1 MPDQIGMEYW
11 AEGVGSWFNS
21 VHPDNVAH
29 TRLALKEYDPRLAE
43 LLTEV
48 FGDGDWRY
56 TPPATRTHLPHLQG
70 FNPEQAPIYQSPPK
84 LLELKKQ
91 LRNPNSDGDGRWVN
105 LKLYDPNALS
115 HLQKLSTGGNP
126 SDFIF
131 GNLTGT
137 DLALYSFYHKKKN
150 LHYYSTTDDFIAI
163 DTHVGVIWLI
173 EDHTGKALA
182 VFRAK
187 QEVGRVLITPT
198 TVFITSGLSKV
209 SGDSQ
214 TGVSGA
220 VLANPFIVEVSD
232 ENFSILEG
240 ISVGFTI
247 TAGDGTLSVTRTTT
261 DANGRAESTL
271 TLGQNAGINTVSIS
285 AAGIEGMVT
294 FTAVAEAAVDIPDA
308 NLRAAI
314 ENALDKAPGTPIAP
328 SEMITVTH
336 LEAQNANITDL
347 TGLQHATSL
356 TDLTLGDTHV
366 EGKGWINS
374 NSIKDLSP
382 LARLTNLIWLSL
394 NQNNITDLSPLAGLT
409 NLIWLDVGGNNV
421 SNISPVSG
429 LINLTGLRFWH
440 NNIEDMSPVANLTQ
454 LTELNLNNN
463 NISNISAVAGLV
475 NLTDLSLKNNSVSD
489 LSPLS
494 GLISLRRVRLAGN
507 NISDLSPL
515 VANIGLGSA
524 DTVNVRANLLNYQSI
539 HTHIPALQ
547 QRGVTVEF
555 DNRPHPALLK
565 ISGDNQKGA
574 SFTPLS
580 QPFVVEAQDAKG
592 SVLAGISVTF
602 TVTAGGG
609 TLSITITR
617 TDANGRAGSTLTLG
631 PNLGTNTVEVS
642 AAGIQGKPSLTLS
655 PIQNHHQLSRMSTA
669 TEV

>member
-1 MPDQIGMEYW
+1 M
-11 AEGVGSWFNS
+11 
-21 VHPDNVAH
+21 
-29 TRLALKEYDPRLAE
+29 
-43 LLTEV
+43 
-48 FGDGDWRY
+48 
-56 TPPATRTHLPHLQG
+56 
-70 FNPEQAPIYQSPPK
+70 
-84 LLELKKQ
+84 
-91 LRNPNSDGDGRWVN
+91 
-105 LKLYDPNALS
+105 
-115 HLQKLSTGGNP
+115 
-126 SDFIF
+126 
-131 GNLTGT
+131 
-137 DLALYSFYHKKKN
+137 
-150 LHYYSTTDDFIAI
+150 
-163 DTHVGVIWLI
+163 
-173 EDHTGKALA
+173 
-182 VFRAK
+182 
-187 QEVGRVLITPT
+187 
-198 TVFITSGLSKV
+198 
-209 SGDSQ
+209 
-214 TGVSGA
+214 
-220 VLANPFIVEVSD
+220 EVSD

-328 SEMITVTH
+328 SETITVTH
-336 LEAQNANITDL
+336 LKAQNANITDL

-366 EGKGWINS
+366 EGEGWINS
-374 NSIKDLSP
+374 NSIEDLSP

-440 NNIEDMSPVANLTQ
+440 NNIEDISPVANLTQ
-454 LTELNLNNN
+454 LTELNFNNN

-475 NLTDLSLKNNSVSD
+475 NLTDLSLNNNSVSN

-494 GLISLRRVRLAGN
+494 GLTSLRRVRLAGN
-507 NISDLSPL
+507 NISDISPL
-515 VANIGLGSA
+515 TANTGLDGG
-524 DTVNVRANLLNYQSI
+524 DTVNVQNNPLSYLSI
-539 HTHIPALQ
+539 HAHIPTLQ
-547 QRGVTVEF
+547 NRGVTVEF
-555 DNRPHPALLK
+555 DNRPHPAFLK
-565 ISGDNQKGA
+565 ISGDNQKGS

-602 TVTAGGG
+602 AVTAGGG
-609 TLSITITR
+609 TLSATITR
-617 TDANGRAGSTLTLG
+617 TDENGRAQSTLTLG
-631 PNLGTNTVEVS
+631 PNLGTNTVQVS
-642 AAGIQGKPSLTLS
+642 AAGIAVPATFHAVSDTEAPSIAADVNGNGVVNVLDLVVIASELGNQGQNLATDVNQDGVVNILDLILVAGMFDGAAAAPSTQPQVPETLTAVEIQGWLTDARALEIKD
-655 PIQNHHQLSRMSTA
+655 PIMKRGIIMLEQLLIALIPKETELLANYPNPSNPETWIPYRLAENAFVTLTIYDSMGHIVRTLDVGHRIASAYESRSKAIHWDGRNGLGEQVASGIYFYTLMAGDFSA
-669 TEV
+669 TRKMLILK